1 MKNKLLLV
9 VALVLTVILIIEI
22 IGIGVYT
29 VFVKKDNNQV
39 SDNNQNNSSVDNN
52 KDDENQNINNS
63 KIHRDDFV
71 FVDIINN
78 ENQIVYNV
86 ELVNDLELEEEID
99 E

>member
-1 MKNKLLLV
+1 MRKLGRVIEVYLPIEEE
-9 VALVLTVILIIEI
+9 LTKVGFKIQIEDQIINI
-22 IGIGVYT
+22 I
-29 VFVKKDNNQV
+29 
-39 SDNNQNNSSVDNN
+39 
-52 KDDENQNINNS
+52 ENQNINNS

>member
-1 MKNKLLLV
+1 MRKLGRVIEVYLPIEEE
-9 VALVLTVILIIEI
+9 LTKVGFKIQIEDQIINIIE
-22 IGIGVYT
+22 
-29 VFVKKDNNQV
+29 K
-39 SDNNQNNSSVDNN
+39 QNM
-52 KDDENQNINNS
+52 NNS